1 VSKSLEEQDKN
12 ELIQEVLR
20 SWEEIR
26 QLENYIK
33 RLQQQNRELQRE
45 RNNVK

>member
-1 VSKSLEEQDKN
+1 MSKSLEEQDKN

-33 RLQQQNRELQRE
+33 RLQQQNRELQRD
-45 RNNVK
+45 RNNVR

>member
-1 VSKSLEEQDKN
+1 MSKSLEEQDKN

-45 RNNVK
+45 LNNVR

>member
-1 VSKSLEEQDKN
+1 MSKSLEEQDKN

-45 RNNVK
+45 CNNVR

>member
-1 VSKSLEEQDKN
+1 MSKSLDEQDKN
-12 ELIQEVLR
+12 ELIQEILR

-33 RLQQQNRELQRE
+33 RLQQQNKQLQKEL
-45 RNNVK
+45 NNVR

>member
-1 VSKSLEEQDKN
+1 MSKSLEEQDKN

-45 RNNVK
+45 RNNVR

>member
-1 VSKSLEEQDKN
+1 MSKLLDEQDKN

-45 RNNVK
+45 RNNVR